1 MSSLNNPSTLRD
13 TAVMEAPSEASIIP
27 NTYPTVILGTPVSSS
42 PSPPSE
48 NPLFEIS
55 SPTLPTNQLAN
66 PEIRIEDFNLF
77 SDPFITQSPISNTYI
92 FNQNKKRGSTIP
104 LSNQNKQPR
113 IQNNPTT
120 PKEAILKARDLI
132 LLASTLTQSHD
143 EQSKLLD
150 LLEIFREYTEK
161 GKLTT
166 ASNIITSQITHL
178 DSATRKIE
186 TQAKALTKAPLPI
199 NTPTTKSTYAAI
211 TKEGEWNL
219 VGKGKTSRPTPI
231 DKKIEITQ
239 RRLILIK
246 PEIKNITSFSPI
258 SIRNQINEASQ
269 KTGIKGPVI
278 AAVTLSLN
286 SNIIITTNAP
296 FTSQL
301 LLEKKT
307 IWSNLIKFE
316 RIQKDQEWH
325 KVIIH
330 KIPIK
335 EFSGTRGMDLILEEI
350 KTFNPE
356 FKPIGTPF
364 WLTPSSKRA
373 HQQEG
378 AIVIAFA
385 TKSEAELAI
394 RKRLYIAGISTRV
407 EKFYESKPT
416 TQCQKCQGFGHQ
428 DTHCKRNPS
437 CGLYGGKHITAIHLC
452 IVCNIRG
459 KLCSRLITKCS
470 NCQGNHTASSKSCE
484 IFKSIQQKSYNINQ

>member
-1 MSSLNNPSTLRD
+1 M
-13 TAVMEAPSEASIIP
+13 
-27 NTYPTVILGTPVSSS
+27 
-42 PSPPSE
+42 
-48 NPLFEIS
+48 
-55 SPTLPTNQLAN
+55 
-66 PEIRIEDFNLF
+66 
-77 SDPFITQSPISNTYI
+77 
-92 FNQNKKRGSTIP
+92 P

-113 IQNNPTT
+113 IKNNPTT

-132 LLASTLTQSHD
+132 VLASTLSQSCD

-178 DSATRKIE
+178 ESATRKIE

-219 VGKGKTSRPTPI
+219 VGKGKTIRSSPI

-246 PEIKNITSFSPI
+246 PEITNITSFSPI
-258 SIRNQINEASQ
+258 SIRNQINEAFQ

-278 AAVTLSLN
+278 AGVTLSLN
-286 SNIIITTNAP
+286 RNIIITTNAP

-301 LLEKKT
+301 LLEKKA

-373 HQQEG
+373 HQREG

-394 RKRLYIAGISTRV
+394 RKRLYIAGTSTRV

-428 DTHCKRNPS
+428 DTHCRRDPS
-437 CGLYGGKHITAIHLC
+437 CGLCGGKHITSVHLC
-452 IVCNIRG
+452 VVCNIRG
-459 KLCSRLITKCS
+459 KFCQHLAAKCS
-470 NCQGNHTASSKSCE
+470 NCQGKHTANSRTCE
-484 IFKSIQQKSYNINQ
+484 IYQAIQQKANNTNL